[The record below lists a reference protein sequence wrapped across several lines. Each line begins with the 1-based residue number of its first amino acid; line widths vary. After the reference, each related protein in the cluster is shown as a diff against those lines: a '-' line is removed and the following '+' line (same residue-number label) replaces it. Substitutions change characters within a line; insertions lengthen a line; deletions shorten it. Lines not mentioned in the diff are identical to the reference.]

1 MHHGGEIAIGPDS
14 NIYVVLGNIEGDR
27 ENSTSTRA
35 QNFENGTEPD
45 GRAGILHV
53 TQDGKRVENGII
65 GNNYPLNLY
74 YAYGIRNSFG
84 MDFDP
89 VTGKLWDTE
98 NGPSHGDEINLVEPG
113 FNSGSDD
120 VYGMSYL
127 DDKFDP
133 NKLVTFGGK
142 GKYSDPE
149 FVWDVPVGP
158 TAIKFIDSD
167 RYGDEFKND
176 LLVGDINN
184 GYLYHFDLNNER
196 DMLLLNGTLADK
208 LASFKEELED
218 IIFMDG
224 FKGITDIQV
233 SPDGYIYVLG
243 NQSIYKILP
252 NKVN

>member
-1 MHHGGEIAIGPDS
+1 
-14 NIYVVLGNIEGDR
+14 
-27 ENSTSTRA
+27 
-35 QNFENGTEPD
+35 
-45 GRAGILHV
+45 
-53 TQDGKRVENGII
+53 
-65 GNNYPLNLY
+65 
-74 YAYGIRNSFG
+74 

-98 NGPSHGDEINLVEPG
+98 NGPDRGDEINLVEPG

-127 DDKFDP
+127 DDKFDA

-149 FVWDVPVGP
+149 FVWNIPVGP
-158 TAIKFIDSD
+158 TAIKFIDSN

-196 DMLLLNGTLADK
+196 DMLLLNGTLSDK
-208 LASFKEELED
+208 VASFKEELQD
-218 IIFMDG
+218 IILMDG
-224 FKGITDIQV
+224 FKGITDIQM

>member
-1 MHHGGEIAIGPDS
+1 
-14 NIYVVLGNIEGDR
+14 
-27 ENSTSTRA
+27 
-35 QNFENGTEPD
+35 
-45 GRAGILHV
+45 
-53 TQDGKRVENGII
+53 
-65 GNNYPLNLY
+65 
-74 YAYGIRNSFG
+74 

-98 NGPSHGDEINLVEPG
+98 NGPGRGDEINLVEPG

-127 DDKFDP
+127 DDKFDAY
-133 NKLVTFGGK
+133 KLVTFGGK

-149 FVWDVPVGP
+149 FVWDIQIGP
-158 TAIKFIDSD
+158 TAIKFIDSN
-167 RYGDEFKND
+167 RYGAEFKND

-184 GYLYHFDLNNER
+184 GYLYHFELNNRR
-196 DMLLLNGTLADK
+196 DMILLNGTLADK
-208 LASFKEELED
+208 VASSKEELND

-224 FKGITDIQV
+224 FRGITDRQM
-233 SPDGYIYVLG
+233 SPDAYIYVLG